1 MELCV
6 MFAIVKKAILTGI
19 AALAFGGALATIPA
33 PAEAQVY
40 YRGWGGGYPAY
51 GYGHPWGYGRPWG
64 YGYGYRP
71 AYGYA
76 PAYRY
81 GYYGRPYYGYGYGYP
96 YYRRR
101 HNYGGAVA
109 AGLVGGL
116 ALGALAAQAARP
128 AYVYPVRTR
137 YRDCSIERR
146 RVVTRGGRV
155 VVRRVRTCY

>member
-6 MFAIVKKAILTGI
+6 MFAIVKKAILPGI
-19 AALAFGGALATIPA
+19 AVLAFGGALATIPA
-33 PAEAQVY
+33 PVEAQVY

-64 YGYGYRP
+64 YGYR
-71 AYGYA
+71 

-81 GYYGRPYYGYGYGYP
+81 GYYGRPYYGYP

-116 ALGALAAQAARP
+116 
-128 AYVYPVRTR
+128 
-137 YRDCSIERR
+137 
-146 RVVTRGGRV
+146 
-155 VVRRVRTCY
+155 